1 MPKAPRKTTTT
12 KPPVGAAL
20 QPTKKNPR
28 WQAAAICLGLAA
40 ITFAVFGQTL
50 GHGFIDFD
58 DDEYVYQNPVVVR
71 GLTFNGLKWAFT
83 QTDAANWHPLTW
95 LSHML
100 DYQLYGL
107 APGGHHLTSVLLHI
121 ATVITLFLV
130 LKQLTDSLWQSAFV
144 AAVFA
149 IHPLRVESVAWVSE
163 RKDVLSGLFFMLTLA
178 AYARYVRKS
187 ETMQSY
193 GLVMLLFALGL
204 MCKPMLVTLPLIMLL
219 LDYWPLKRGKP
230 FGKLVLEKAPFLALS
245 VVACVVAYFAQ
256 GKAVQ
261 SKASFPLLLRLCNA
275 LVACAIYLR
284 QMIWPAGLAVGY
296 PVRRN
301 GFPVYEV
308 LTAAILLVVLSVF
321 VWRQRR
327 TRPWMLVGWL
337 WYLVMLLP
345 VIGLIQAGL
354 QAHADRYTYLPQI
367 GIYLALTWLAA
378 EKVETFRPGPAVA
391 GILMASVL
399 GILMISAWKQAAC
412 WKDSETLWTH
422 TLAHTKGN
430 YVAHNSLGNV
440 FFQTGRVDEA
450 IAQYRD
456 AVTINPDYAEAHA
469 NLGSALNQ
477 TERLEESEEQFRLAL
492 QHDPSNPA
500 FQNNLAW
507 MLATCPQ
514 ASLRNG
520 SQAVQLGQ
528 EANAITGGKN
538 LVILRTLAAAFAEAG
553 RFDEAGQ
560 TAEKAMNLARESGR
574 DELAK
579 QMAGEMQQYEA
590 RRPLHP

>member
-1 MPKAPRKTTTT
+1 
-12 KPPVGAAL
+12 
-20 QPTKKNPR
+20 
-28 WQAAAICLGLAA
+28 
-40 ITFAVFGQTL
+40 
-50 GHGFIDFD
+50 
-58 DDEYVYQNPVVVR
+58 
-71 GLTFNGLKWAFT
+71 
-83 QTDAANWHPLTW
+83 
-95 LSHML
+95 
-100 DYQLYGL
+100 
-107 APGGHHLTSVLLHI
+107 
-121 ATVITLFLV
+121 
-130 LKQLTDSLWQSAFV
+130 
-144 AAVFA
+144 
-149 IHPLRVESVAWVSE
+149 
-163 RKDVLSGLFFMLTLA
+163 
-178 AYARYVRKS
+178 
-187 ETMQSY
+187 
-193 GLVMLLFALGL
+193 
-204 MCKPMLVTLPLIMLL
+204 
-219 LDYWPLKRGKP
+219 
-230 FGKLVLEKAPFLALS
+230 
-245 VVACVVAYFAQ
+245 
-256 GKAVQ
+256 
-261 SKASFPLLLRLCNA
+261 LLRLCNA

-345 VIGLIQAGL
+345 VIGLIQVGL